1 MKKFLVIGAI
11 CLIAVAVYA
20 AGTTFGT
27 SVTCPSFIGNLTGGI
42 TLTEQTAVAVT
53 NGQAVTLASGINYL
67 TSQGGANAAINTITL
82 VRPAGGE
89 SVVIVNSKA
98 STNLLAVAA
107 SGSWNSTALELAA
120 GEVATALGISDIDGV
135 GTNAWVG
142 LAQ

>member
-67 TSQGGANAAINTITL
+67 TSQGSASGSTNTITL
-82 VRPAGGE
+82 VRPSGGE
-89 SVVIVNSKA
+89 SVLFVNSKV

-107 SGSWNSTALELAA
+107 TGAWNSTALELAA
-120 GEVATALGISDIDGV
+120 GEAATAYGLSDVDGV

-142 LAQ
+142 LAL